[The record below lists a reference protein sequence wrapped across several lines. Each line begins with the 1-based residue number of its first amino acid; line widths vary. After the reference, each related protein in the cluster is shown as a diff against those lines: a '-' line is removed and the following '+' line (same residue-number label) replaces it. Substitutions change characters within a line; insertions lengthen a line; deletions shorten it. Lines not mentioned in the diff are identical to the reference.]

1 MNNRRDTR
9 GLRPPSRKLRVRYET
24 MPGNK
29 NLKGECQ
36 RCGAYLEFPAE
47 RIGLTARCP
56 HCRQETELVLA
67 PPPQEPVIPRRVMIW
82 TVVTVLLM
90 IAALMALLAR
100 LNQLERRAAEQRQK
114 GVVPAH
120 GDSNSPA
127 KPGPKAGNR

>member
-1 MNNRRDTR
+1 
-9 GLRPPSRKLRVRYET
+9 

-47 RIGLTARCP
+47 RIGLMARCP

-67 PPPQEPVIPRRVMIW
+67 PPPQEPLVPRRVVVW
-82 TVVTVLLM
+82 TLVTVLAM
-90 IAALMALLAR
+90 IAALIALLAR

-114 GVVPAH
+114 GVVPAR

-127 KPGPKAGNR
+127 KPGPNAENH